1 MRISD
6 WSSDVCSSDLFA
18 AQVGHAGD
26 GDRAA
31 ILVRIPGNAP
41 HRGIAA
47 IGRADDAHAL
57 RIGDALADRPAHAVA
72 DIVLHREAELS
83 LSGAQEI
90 LAIAG
95 RAAAIGLGP
104 SITPP
109 GQELCP
115 IIIR

>member
-83 LSGAQEI
+83 LSGPQEI
-90 LAIAG
+90 LAISR
-95 RAAAIGLGP
+95 RAAGSGLEQTIP
-104 SITPP
+104 TLATA
-109 GQELCP
+109 LCQ
-115 IIIR
+115 